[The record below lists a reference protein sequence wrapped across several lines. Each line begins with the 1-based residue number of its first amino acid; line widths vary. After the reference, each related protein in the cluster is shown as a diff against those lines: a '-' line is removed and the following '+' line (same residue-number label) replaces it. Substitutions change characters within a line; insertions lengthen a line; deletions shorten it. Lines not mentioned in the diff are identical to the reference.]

1 MHRVGVEIGGTFT
14 DLVAFGP
21 DGVSI
26 RKVPSVP
33 ARPDEGAFAALAASG
48 LPTAGIGEFIHG
60 STVATNAVLERKG
73 GRLAFLVTEGFRD
86 ILLLQR
92 HDRTR
97 IFDLFYRKPEPL
109 AARADTF
116 EVPERIAG
124 DGSVL
129 VPLDLAAVGPILRA
143 RLAGRYDAVA
153 ICLINGFLNPA
164 HEQALAAWIAAELP
178 ELRVTCS
185 HRVTGEFR
193 EYERATA
200 TTMSAF
206 VQPVVDGYLGRIEE
220 GLARGGF
227 NGHCTMMQSNGG
239 RVPFRAIRDNPITA
253 LLSGPAAG
261 VTGAVRQAGLSGF
274 RDIITLDIGGTSADV
289 ALVRDGKPDWARE
302 TKIDGLP
309 IRLPMVDI
317 VTIGA
322 GGGSIVWSDD
332 GGMLRVGPESA
343 GAAPGPACYGKGGT
357 RPTLTDAHVLCGRL
371 PADARLA
378 GSMALDAAAA
388 AAAVGPVADAF
399 GRSAVALAEDA
410 ARLADGNIVAAIRLV
425 STERGRDP
433 REFALVPYGGA
444 GPLHAARVADALGIQ
459 TVVVPPDPGVVS
471 AYGLLVADQ
480 MLDETRTRRTPLDE
494 QAPDTVR
501 AIAHQ
506 LMAALKARAA
516 ALGLEGAPEF
526 EMSLDMRYVGQAYEI
541 DVPVD
546 LAALDRLD
554 TATLAAGFAVAHRRI
569 YEHGA
574 VKGKAVEIVS
584 FRARL
589 RLPQGEVPAL
599 RLGSRSAPPPQTIR
613 VFEDEAWVDAVE
625 IGRGAIAAG
634 SRLAGPAV
642 VTDTTAT
649 TYVPSGWTA
658 EADAHDNLILRRSA

>member
-1 MHRVGVEIGGTFT
+1 MYRVGVEIGGTFT

-26 RKVPSVP
+26 RKVPSVT

-48 LPTAGIGEFIHG
+48 LALDGIGEFIHG
-60 STVATNAVLERKG
+60 STVATNSVLERKG
-73 GRLAFLVTEGFRD
+73 GRLAFIVTEGFRD

-97 IFDLFYRKPEPL
+97 IFDLFYKKPEPL

-116 EVPERIAG
+116 MVRERITG

-129 VPLDLAAVGPILRA
+129 EALDLDAAGPALRGQ
-143 RLAGRYDAVA
+143 LAGGYDAVA
-153 ICLINGFLNPA
+153 ICLLNGFLNPA
-164 HEQALAAWIAAELP
+164 HELALAAWIAREFP
-178 ELRVTCS
+178 DLRVTCS

-200 TTMSAF
+200 TTMAAF
-206 VQPVVDGYLGRIEE
+206 VQPVVDGYLGRIED
-220 GLARGGF
+220 GLGKAGF
-227 NGHCTMMQSNGG
+227 VGRCTMMQSNGG
-239 RVPFRAIRDNPITA
+239 RVPFRAIRDNPITS

-274 RDIITLDIGGTSADV
+274 KDIITLDIGGTSADV

-309 IRLPMVDI
+309 IRMPMVDI

-343 GAAPGPACYGKGGT
+343 GADPGPASYGKGGT

-371 PADARLA
+371 PSAARLA
-378 GSMALDAAAA
+378 GNLTLDATAAA
-388 AAAVGPVADAF
+388 RAFAPMAAIFRRDP
-399 GRSAVALAEDA
+399 VALAEDA
-410 ARLADGNIVAAIRLV
+410 SRLADGNIVAAIRLV

-444 GPLHAARVADALGIQ
+444 GPLHAARVADALGVS
-459 TVVVPPDPGVVS
+459 TVVVPPDPGVIS

-494 QAPDTVR
+494 QAPDAVR
-501 AIAHQ
+501 EIFAGLH
-506 LMAALKARAA
+506 AALSERAA
-516 ALGLEGAPEF
+516 ALGLDGTPEF
-526 EMSLDMRYVGQAYEI
+526 EYSLDMRYVGQAYEI
-541 DVPVD
+541 DVAVD
-546 LAALDRLD
+546 PATIDRLD
-554 TATLAAGFAVAHRRI
+554 AATIAAGFAAAHKRI

-584 FRARL
+584 YRARL
-589 RLPQGEVPAL
+589 RLPQGEVPPL
-599 RLGSRSAPPPQTIR
+599 RMTDRTAGPAEAIQ
-613 VFEDEAWVDAVE
+613 VFEGDRWVEASRV
-625 IGRGAIAAG
+625 GRAALASGAA
-634 SRLAGPAV
+634 LAGPAV

-649 TYVPSGWTA
+649 TYVPPGWTA
-658 EADAHDNLILRRSA
+658 TVDAQDNLILRRTA

>member
-1 MHRVGVEIGGTFT
+1 MYRVGVEIGGTFT

-21 DGVSI
+21 EGVSI

-33 ARPDEGAFAALAASG
+33 ARPDEGAFAALAASELALG
-48 LPTAGIGEFIHG
+48 GIGEFIHG

-73 GRLAFLVTEGFRD
+73 GRLAFVVTEGFRD

-97 IFDLFYRKPEPL
+97 IFDLFYKKPEPL

-116 EVPERIAG
+116 TVRERIAG

-129 VPLDLAAVGPILRA
+129 EPLDLDAVGPALKA
-143 RLAGRYDAVA
+143 QLSGYDAAA
-153 ICLINGFLNPA
+153 ICLLNGFLNPS
-164 HEQALAAWIAAELP
+164 HEQALAAWIARELP
-178 ELRVTCS
+178 GLRITCS

-200 TTMSAF
+200 TTMAAF
-206 VQPVVDGYLGRIEE
+206 VQPVVDGYLGRIED
-220 GLARGGF
+220 GLAGAGF
-227 NGHCTMMQSNGG
+227 AGRCTMMQSNGG

-309 IRLPMVDI
+309 IRMPMVDI

-343 GAAPGPACYGKGGT
+343 GADPGPASYGKGGS

-371 PADARLA
+371 PSAARLA
-378 GSMALDAAAA
+378 GHLTLDAQAAA
-388 AAAVGPVADAF
+388 RAFAPIATAF
-399 GRSAVALAEDA
+399 GRDPVALAEDA

-444 GPLHAARVADALGIQ
+444 GPLHAARVADALGVA
-459 TVVVPPDPGVVS
+459 TVVVPPDPGVIS

-480 MLDETRTRRTPLDE
+480 ILDETRTRRTALDE
-494 QAPDTVR
+494 RAPDMVR
-501 AIAHQ
+501 ETF
-506 LMAALKARAA
+506 AALHAALLERAK
-516 ALGLEGAPEF
+516 ALGLEGAPQF
-526 EMSLDMRYVGQAYEI
+526 EYSLDMRYVGQAYEI

-546 LAALDRLD
+546 PAAIDRLD
-554 TATLAAGFAVAHRRI
+554 AATIATGFAAAHKRI

-584 FRARL
+584 YRTRL
-589 RLPQGEVPAL
+589 RLPHGEAPPL
-599 RLGSRSAPPPQTIR
+599 RLADRTAAPAEAIQ
-613 VFEDEAWVDAVE
+613 VFEGDRWVEASRV
-625 IGRGAIAAG
+625 GRAALAAG
-634 SRLAGPAV
+634 ASLPGPAV

-649 TYVPSGWTA
+649 TYVPPGWTA
-658 EADAHDNLILRRSA
+658 TTDAHDNLILRRSA